1 MRAVILYMRR
11 TDPDSQA
18 VDSMISK
25 VAGSLHEII
34 ELPSSVFRLPS
45 SVFHLPSS
53 IFTSLHL
60 YISLH
65 SIKQFELIKQIIEN
79 YLFIKKNCFKL
90 RAQLKYY
97 FIKKLL

>member
-34 ELPSSVFRLPS
+34 ELPSSVF
-45 SVFHLPSS
+45 
-53 IFTSLHL
+53 HL